1 MNTKEQNVILD
12 VDFFMDSQG
21 PYAVVSITDE
31 DSGRTYKRS
40 SDGEWEPK
48 DDDLP
53 IDEETIAELESLYN
67 EYAEAQAEDE
77 YYAHKEERKLG
88 LDE

>member
-1 MNTKEQNVILD
+1 MILLD

-21 PYAVVSITDE
+21 PYAVVSITHK

-40 SDGEWEPK
+40 SDGEWEPQ
-48 DDDLP
+48 DGLP
-53 IDEETIAELESLYN
+53 VDEQTLSELEALYN
-67 EYAEAQAEDE
+67 DYAEGQEEDE
-77 YYAHKEERKLG
+77 YDAQKEERKLG